1 MQPFTRLTG
10 IAAPMP
16 RDNVDTDAIIPSRE
30 SSSVSRD
37 GYGEKLF
44 ANWRYQPGTR
54 IENPTFVLNEP
65 RFRHACALVAGYNF
79 GCGSSREAA
88 VWSLTQFGIRCVI
101 AKTFGEIFRKNCI
114 SNGLLPI
121 ILEPAAVDT
130 LVDWVSSHAEPIDID
145 LVGCRVSAPCGS
157 WDFSL
162 DPLDRDMLLEG
173 LNAID
178 LTLKFRE
185 QITDFQAGDMRA
197 RPWIYERNDRQADP
211 TTDSAEL

>member
-1 MQPFTRLTG
+1 
-10 IAAPMP
+10 MP

-54 IENPTFVLNEP
+54 IENPEFVLNQTQ
-65 RFRHACALVAGYNF
+65 FRHASALVAGDNF

-101 AKTFGEIFRKNCI
+101 AKSFGEIFRKNCI
-114 SNGLLPI
+114 SNGLLPVK
-121 ILEPAAVDT
+121 LESAPVDT
-130 LVDWVSSHAEPIDID
+130 LSDWVSSHAEPIEID
-145 LVGCRVSAPCGS
+145 LVDCRVSAPCGS
-157 WDFSL
+157 WSFVL
-162 DPLDRDMLLEG
+162 DPLDREMLLEG

-178 LTLKFRE
+178 LTLKLRE
-185 QITDFQAGDMRA
+185 QIAGFQAGDRVT

-211 TTDSAEL
+211 ITDSVGPREF